1 MFTEQIP
8 FDGKEPDL
16 IVEKDTYV
24 LQDTS
29 PAVNYK
35 EVMEDFAMRHYYL
48 AMSMAELSH
57 WFGGH
62 NSWLTFVG
70 VAAVLVVVLIP
81 FLLFTLYKYCG
92 FRFQFQKVNSIL
104 AKLLILNKTAESI
117 PPTLAQPMTEFGE
130 MTLEMFDL
138 KVLQLVLIVMASTL
152 TCYLLIRMTL
162 WLFDYLNTTILNI
175 NSTGLTYLSSLT
187 MDKTNIYLQFSDFNS
202 GECANLYLGT
212 IFGNPEEL
220 YVCGQFVA
228 GKISLD
234 KKLPFDFITLKWD
247 TIVLSLK
254 DLDLPMPTTLQ
265 ISNWQKS
272 KIRRMFGSS
281 NSYFR
286 IVAHNPNTL
295 KVRAI
300 TEHTICMMKFLR
312 MTWMMLSFWMHLNL
326 INLINQ

>member
-1 MFTEQIP
+1 
-8 FDGKEPDL
+8 
-16 IVEKDTYV
+16 
-24 LQDTS
+24 
-29 PAVNYK
+29 
-35 EVMEDFAMRHYYL
+35 
-48 AMSMAELSH
+48 MAEPSH

-117 PPTLAQPMTEFGE
+117 PPTLAQPMAEFAE
-130 MTLEMFDL
+130 IILEMFDL
-138 KVLQLVLIVMASTL
+138 EVLQLVLIVMASTL
-152 TCYLLIRMTL
+152 TCYLLIRLTF
-162 WLFDYLNTTILNI
+162 WIFDYLNTKFLNI

-202 GECANLYLGT
+202 GDCTNLYLDT
-212 IFGNPEEL
+212 IFGNPEDTC
-220 YVCGQFVA
+220 VCGQFVA
-228 GKISLD
+228 GEISLD
-234 KKLPFDFITLKWD
+234 RKFPFEFITLKWD
-247 TIVLSLK
+247 TLVLSLI

-272 KIRRMFGSS
+272 KIRRMFSSS

-295 KVRAI
+295 KVRPI
-300 TEHTICMMKFLR
+300 TVAFNLHDEVLEDDMEDTEFVDAPQTDQLDQPIAVVQPALEVVVTGQQCTMTFNGEQVHICEEVEIPIP
-312 MTWMMLSFWMHLNL
+312 NP
-326 INLINQ
+326 NPQA